1 MTVFIRKVY
10 WLQLLWKSLLSA
22 WTTSTSGTCPL
33 KSISTLTSPSLTFP
47 RPRNIYL
54 TRKTGLKSF
63 VMKADNR
70 KMTPTPEVKNKY
82 QATPKIYKNT
92 EERGRSLGQESRD
105 QKQNKSITVP
115 NNLPLINPMKKLE
128 LLRPSSS
135 KTRILNVGVDKD
147 KEMIYD
153 KYRYIVR
160 SQKIPK
166 ERVLNYLILC
176 IRGLHY
182 STQCLKEPSKKFI
195 NSRKLKIPTTPQSR
209 RSIISS

>member
-1 MTVFIRKVY
+1 
-10 WLQLLWKSLLSA
+10 
-22 WTTSTSGTCPL
+22 
-33 KSISTLTSPSLTFP
+33 
-47 RPRNIYL
+47 
-54 TRKTGLKSF
+54 
-63 VMKADNR
+63 
-70 KMTPTPEVKNKY
+70 MTPTPEVKNKY